1 MPVTTIPLIGTP
13 SQRGPISSAALTA
26 GQDRRF
32 INTNFVG
39 IVDNAKQTKE
49 IYVEKR
55 QGMESFSTPSS
66 GNPGVAIFVSPSTA
80 NVITVFGIAAVPH
93 IYSGTTDCGIITSN
107 PNGVISEAVFSG
119 ITYYLIGNNSGGW
132 FLASDAI
139 GGFTFTGDTHT
150 NTTIDGVSSL
160 TGLYV
165 GQLISGTGIAAGTR
179 IATITA
185 PSTITTTL
193 ATTATNA
200 GITITR
206 EGVAKII
213 DADFPTSCV
222 GLVEM
227 DGYIFTASG
236 TKIYNSAL
244 NSVTSWDASH
254 FITANISTDNIN
266 SIVKIKNRIVVMSS
280 DSIEFFFNAGNSA
293 GSPLSSDKSS
303 VILTGGA
310 SNYSQNNNYL
320 FFIGTIQTTPGVY
333 SFRDAQLN
341 KISTPPIDRAVSSAG
356 FLTALS
362 SFVYGGYTNVLCSRP
377 NTTSCFKYCLELD
390 IWDEQNLPSQTTIAS
405 NGPYFVN
412 AGTTGKV
419 FYFSKTPVYQ
429 DNGSAFTMTIQTEPK
444 VLNKGRGF
452 KINSI
457 ELLADT
463 PSSGSTTLEISRDDY
478 GSFQTL
484 GSFPLTSNRKRITRG
499 GYCRHHAIFRISD
512 SGNQAWRGQALVVD
526 WEPCAT

>member
-1 MPVTTIPLIGTP
+1 MPTTTIPLIGPP
-13 SQRGPISSAALTA
+13 SQRGPISSAAFTA

-66 GNPGVAIFVSPSTA
+66 GNPGATIFVSPSTA
-80 NVITVFGIAAVPH
+80 NVITVFGIASVPH

-132 FLASDAI
+132 FLASDAV

-150 NTTIDGVSSL
+150 NTTIDNVSSL

-165 GQLISGTGIAAGTR
+165 GQLISGTGIAASTR

-244 NSVTSWDASH
+244 NSVTSWDASN

-280 DSIEFFFNAGNSA
+280 DSIEFFFNAGNSS
-293 GSPLSSDKSS
+293 GSILSSDKDS
-303 VILTGGA
+303 VILTGGS

-320 FFIGTIQTTPGVY
+320 FFIGTIQPTPGVY
-333 SFRDAQLN
+333 SLRDGQLN
-341 KISTPPIDRAVSSAG
+341 KISTPPIDRAVAAAG

-362 SFVYGGYTNVLCSRP
+362 SFVYGGYTNVLCARP

-429 DNGSAFTMTIQTEPK
+429 DNGSAYTMTIQTEPK
-444 VLNKGRGF
+444 VLNGGDPFIVKR
-452 KINSI
+452 SR
-457 ELLADT
+457 LLADNQA
-463 PSSGSTTLEISRDDY
+463 SGTTNYDMSADDY
-478 GSFQTL
+478 TNWVDIGDFDMTATQ
-484 GSFPLTSNRKRITRG
+484 KEVYG
-499 GYCRHHAIFRISD
+499 GLYCESSCAFKLEHSA
-512 SGNQAWRGQALVVD
+512 NTAWRGQAIVVD
-526 WEPCAT
+526 WEPCKV